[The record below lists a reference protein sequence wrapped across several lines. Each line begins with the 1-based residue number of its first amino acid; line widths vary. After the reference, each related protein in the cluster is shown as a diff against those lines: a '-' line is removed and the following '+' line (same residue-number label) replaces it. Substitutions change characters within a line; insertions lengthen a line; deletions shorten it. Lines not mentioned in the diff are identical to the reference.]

1 MKFIHSLQALL
12 FSAQHGA
19 EHAVDPKKAWN
30 AGWAGPLVVFA
41 AFLISWGAEAAQ
53 FMISQGLA
61 LAILAWLQTMPEFSV
76 EADLAWNAGR
86 GTPGYSETLVTANF
100 TGSIRIIMGF
110 GMPMVYF
117 ISTHFWSKVKRTFKA
132 IELEPFHSVEIV
144 SLVPPIAYFCWIL
157 HKGSLDIIDS
167 IVMLCFYVLY
177 LALLMKMP
185 PEEEGE
191 DMEELPALSRWVLKR
206 GRKGRI
212 AGVLGIFLL
221 GGAMLYVVVHP
232 FVESLQGLG
241 AMLGISTFIL
251 IQWLAPFLSEMPEK
265 VTAFNWA
272 RKEKRAAMA
281 LMNFLSSNLNQITVL
296 VAMVPMVFAAATYI
310 HGGAVRAIHFDEHQK
325 AEVLL
330 TICQALLCLVLL
342 LNMKFEWWD
351 AVGMFVLFI
360 VQFSAPMWEQ
370 AVGLPNDSV
379 RTWIVFVYLGWILL
393 EVVFFLV
400 GYRQWSFPLM
410 SRRAKLMLGDPAKR
424 GKVQGG
430 P

>member
-1 MKFIHSLQALL
+1 MKLLYSLKVLL
-12 FSAQHGA
+12 FSAQHGDP
-19 EHAVDPKKAWN
+19 AVDPKKAWN

-86 GTPGYSETLVTANF
+86 GAPGYSETLVTANF

-110 GMPMVYF
+110 GMPMVFF
-117 ISTHFWSKVKRTFKA
+117 ISTRFWSKAKRTLKA
-132 IELEPFHSVEIV
+132 IDLDPFHSVEIV

-157 HKGSLDIIDS
+157 HKGTLDIVDS
-167 IVMLCFYVLY
+167 IVMLSFYVVY

-185 PEEEGE
+185 PEEEEGM
-191 DMEELPALSRWVLKR
+191 DELPALSRWVLKR
-206 GRKGRI
+206 GRRGRI
-212 AGVLGIFLL
+212 AGVLGIFLA
-221 GGAMLYVVVHP
+221 GGALLYLVVHP

-272 RKEKRAAMA
+272 RKENRAAMA

-296 VAMVPMVFAAATYI
+296 VAMVPMVFAAASYI
-310 HGGAVRAIHFDEHQK
+310 HGGHVRAIHFDEHQK

-360 VQFSAPMWEQ
+360 VQFSAPMWER

-379 RTWIVFVYLGWILL
+379 RTWIVFAYLGWVLL
-393 EVVFFLV
+393 EVVLFVV
-400 GYRQWSFPLM
+400 GFRIWSFPLM
-410 SRRAKLMLGDPAKR
+410 SPRARLMLGDPARKR
-424 GKVQGG
+424 GN
-430 P
+430 